1 MSKSVII
8 IPSRLA
14 SMRLPN
20 KPLIK
25 IRDKPLI
32 MHVYEKAVKSGVG
45 EVYVTTCDKE
55 IANIVKKNGGK
66 FIMTKNSHP
75 TGTDRVYEASKKLDL
90 KKNDYIIN
98 VQGDEPMIS
107 PDDIKNLNDLSI
119 NSKLE
124 FSTLAYNIKD
134 KIDYK
139 NENVVKVKTKNRIT
153 TSSFSIALDF
163 SRKVHNNFVNI
174 YHHYGIYLY
183 KFSVLNK
190 FINLNQSKNEKIK
203 RLEQL
208 RALENKM
215 NINVIM
221 AKNFSIGIDT
231 EDDLMNYYK
240 IMDKKI

>member
-45 EVYVTTCDKE
+45 EVYVSTCDKE
-55 IANIVKKNGGK
+55 IADIVEKNGGN
-66 FIMTKNSHP
+66 FIMTENSHP
-75 TGTDRVYEASKKLDL
+75 TGTDRVFEASKKLNL
-90 KKNDYIIN
+90 QKNDYIIN

-107 PDDIKNLNDLSI
+107 PDDIKNLNDISV
-119 NSKLE
+119 NNELE

-134 KIDYK
+134 KVDYK
-139 NENVVKVKTKNRIT
+139 NENIVKVKTKNKIT
-153 TSSFSIALDF
+153 DSSFSIALNF

-190 FINLNQSKNEKIK
+190 FINLAQSKNEKIE

-208 RALENKM
+208 RALDNKM

-221 AKNFSIGIDT
+221 ANNFSIGIDT

>member
-32 MHVYEKAVKSGVG
+32 MHVYEKAVKSEVG
-45 EVYVTTCDKE
+45 EVYVSTCDKE
-55 IANIVKKNGGK
+55 IADIVEKNGGN
-66 FIMTKNSHP
+66 FIMTENSHP
-75 TGTDRVYEASKKLDL
+75 TGTDRVFEASKKLNL
-90 KKNDYIIN
+90 QKNDYIIN

-107 PDDIKNLNDLSI
+107 PDDIKNLNNISV
-119 NSKLE
+119 NNELE

-134 KIDYK
+134 KVDYK
-139 NENVVKVKTKNRIT
+139 NENIVKVKTKNKIT
-153 TSSFSIALDF
+153 DSSFSIALNF
-163 SRKVHNNFVNI
+163 SRIVHNNFVNI